1 MKHDLLHIQ
10 GKPYVL
16 VPLHEYR
23 IMSNSDN
30 VSTGDNLP
38 PEILDALSAGQESP
52 VRILRKYREMT
63 QQALADAAGLSR
75 PYLTE
80 IEKMNKPGSLKAL
93 RAVAAALS
101 VDVRHLMAM

>member
-23 IMSNSDN
+23 TITDESGK
-30 VSTGDNLP
+30 TEGGLP
-38 PEILDALSAGQESP
+38 DDILDALSAKQESP
-52 VRILRKYREMT
+52 VRILRKFRGLT
-63 QQALADAAGLSR
+63 QEALAEAAGLSR

-80 IEKMNKPGSLKAL
+80 IEKGRKTGSVG
-93 RAVAAALS
+93 AVQAIARALS
-101 VDVRHLMAM
+101 VSVRHLMA

>member
-23 IMSNSDN
+23 MMNGN
-30 VSTGDNLP
+30 TAN
-38 PEILDALSAGQESP
+38 ENSAGLPDDIIDQIYAGQNSAI
-52 VRILRKYREMT
+52 RILRKHRTMT
-63 QQALADAAGLSR
+63 QQQLASAAGLSR

-80 IEKMNKPGSLKAL
+80 IETGKKDGSVNAIKAI
-93 RAVAAALS
+93 ASALQVPAS
-101 VDVRHLMAM
+101 LLLA